1 MIKRKLFQELVDHLP
16 QKEMSLIIGP
26 RQAGKTTLMEMLKA
40 HMDKSGER
48 TMFLNLDIEWDR
60 PHFESQAALLKK
72 IELELGQQQHGYVFI
87 DEIQRKEDAGL
98 FLKGLFDLKLPYKFI
113 VSGSGSLELR
123 EKIHESLVGRKR
135 LFELSTVTFE
145 EFINHRTDYRY
156 EQKPADFLAIEK
168 NRAQQLLSEYM
179 QFGGYPRIVMAA
191 EQSEKRR
198 LIDEIHRSILEKDIA
213 YLLKL
218 DKPEVFSALIR
229 ILAGQV
235 GQLMN
240 YSEMASTLNVS
251 FATVKKYL
259 WYAQKIFLVE
269 LIRPYA
275 HNVRKEISK
284 SPVPY
289 FWDLGFRNYSL
300 GLFGHLE
307 SPAEKDFVFENLV
320 FLLLKEKIRFKAANL
335 NYWRTKD
342 KAEVDF
348 VIEAG
353 KRLIPVE
360 VKYKALKGDKVPVSL
375 RSFIDRYHPEHAYI
389 VNLDLSKTL
398 RINDTK
404 IVFMPFYELLRQ
416 TAIL

>member
-1 MIKRKLFQELVDHLP
+1 MPASKL
-16 QKEMSLIIGP
+16 
-26 RQAGKTTLMEMLKA
+26 
-40 HMDKSGER
+40 
-48 TMFLNLDIEWDR
+48 
-60 PHFESQAALLKK
+60 
-72 IELELGQQQHGYVFI
+72 
-87 DEIQRKEDAGL
+87 
-98 FLKGLFDLKLPYKFI
+98 
-113 VSGSGSLELR
+113 
-123 EKIHESLVGRKR
+123 
-135 LFELSTVTFE
+135 
-145 EFINHRTDYRY
+145 
-156 EQKPADFLAIEK
+156 
-168 NRAQQLLSEYM
+168 LLSS
-179 QFGGYPRIVMAA
+179 PA
-191 EQSEKRR
+191 
-198 LIDEIHRSILEKDIA
+198 
-213 YLLKL
+213 KL

-269 LIRPYA
+269 LITPYA
-275 HNVRKEISK
+275 RNVRKEISK

-300 GLFGHLE
+300 GLFGHPE
-307 SPAEKDFVFENLV
+307 SPVEKGFVFENLV
-320 FLLLKEKIRFKAANL
+320 FLLLKEKIRFKAASL

-389 VNLDLSKTL
+389 VNLELSKTL
-398 RINDTK
+398 RINKTTLA
-404 IVFMPFYELLRQ
+404 FMPFYELLRQ
-416 TAIL
+416 TAVL